1 MEKQDNYY
9 DYDLVLIQPPL
20 FKKYY
25 KSSNTEI
32 EKVYWK
38 TMYEK
43 GGVLLGDLAFEGSS
57 PLLSI
62 GSYLKKQGKKVKI
75 LDFHIEDMYIRY
87 YKQKVLEKENILEEL
102 KKYKAKFYGIT
113 VMTVAE
119 KISNYITN
127 IIREISPDSFIFW
140 GGFYPTNNAEKILK
154 NNRNIDFIVR
164 NEGELA
170 IDDFITIC
178 QENKSIDLKKL
189 KSISYLEN
197 NKVIISK
204 TIPTEYNLDS
214 IEYFDYSLYDNKY
227 IDFLI
232 PRVYSTRGCENS
244 CVYCTANNSFSK
256 KFRRRKIKNVVDEIE
271 YIEKILKKKFFV
283 MGDLEFL
290 MEKEYSKSI
299 CEEMIKRGLSI
310 KWWCQIYPKNIDNEI
325 IGLMKKAGNI
335 QIALGIES
343 KNDTLL
349 KDLNKEVNLDSSLKT
364 IKIIKEN
371 GIQIQ
376 AYIIIGLPKDTL
388 ESIITN
394 IKFIGKLVEEE
405 YVDST
410 HIAIMVP
417 YPGSE
422 LYLNSKKYGIDIV
435 KEDEESFYMNCD
447 YLGSSIP
454 SYNNLYLSRYEIYSL
469 WLFCLSFLQTCYT
482 KRKGTGFSEMYKNLG
497 IKCLFEDKTEIF
509 KT

>member
-1 MEKQDNYY
+1 M
-9 DYDLVLIQPPL
+9 DLI
-20 FKKYY
+20 
-25 KSSNTEI
+25 
-32 EKVYWK
+32 
-38 TMYEK
+38 
-43 GGVLLGDLAFEGSS
+43 
-57 PLLSI
+57 
-62 GSYLKKQGKKVKI
+62 
-75 LDFHIEDMYIRY
+75 
-87 YKQKVLEKENILEEL
+87 
-102 KKYKAKFYGIT
+102 
-113 VMTVAE
+113 
-119 KISNYITN
+119 
-127 IIREISPDSFIFW
+127 
-140 GGFYPTNNAEKILK
+140 
-154 NNRNIDFIVR
+154 
-164 NEGELA
+164 
-170 IDDFITIC
+170 
-178 QENKSIDLKKL
+178 
-189 KSISYLEN
+189 
-197 NKVIISK
+197 
-204 TIPTEYNLDS
+204 
-214 IEYFDYSLYDNKY
+214 
-227 IDFLI
+227 I
-232 PRVYSTRGCENS
+232 PRVYSTRGCENN

-290 MEKEYSKSI
+290 MEREYSKSI
-299 CEEMIKRGLSI
+299 CEEMIRRKLSI
-310 KWWCQIYPKNIDNEI
+310 KWWCQIYPKNVDKETIN
-325 IGLMKKAGNI
+325 LMKKAGNI

-349 KDLNKEVNLDSSLKT
+349 KDLNKDIDSNSSLKT
-364 IKIIKEN
+364 IKLIKEN

-388 ESIITN
+388 ESIIAN

-454 SYNNLYLSRYEIYSL
+454 SYNNFYLSRYEIYSL

-482 KRKGTGFSEMYKNLG
+482 KRKGIGFSTMYKNLE
-497 IKCLFEDKTEIF
+497 IKCLFEDQTEIF
-509 KT
+509 KM

>member
-1 MEKQDNYY
+1 MEKQDDYY
-9 DYDLVLIQPPL
+9 DIILIQPPL

-32 EKVYWK
+32 EKAYWK

-62 GSYLKKQGKKVKI
+62 GTYLKTQGKKVKL
-75 LDFHIEDMYIRY
+75 LDFHIEDMYMRY
-87 YKQKVLEKENILEEL
+87 YKQKVLEKENILESL

-119 KISNYITN
+119 KMSNYITN
-127 IIREISPDSFIFW
+127 IIREISPNSYIFW
-140 GGFYPTNNAEKILK
+140 GGFYPTNNVEKILK

-164 NEGELA
+164 NEGELV
-170 IDDFITIC
+170 IDDFITIWK
-178 QENKSIDLKKL
+178 ENQSIDFKNLKN
-189 KSISYLEN
+189 ISYLEN
-197 NKVIISK
+197 NKVNNSK
-204 TIPTEYNLDS
+204 NILTEYNLDS
-214 IEYFDYSLYDNKY
+214 IKNFDYSLYDNKY
-227 IDFLI
+227 MDLII
-232 PRVYSTRGCENS
+232 PRVYSTRGCENN

-290 MEKEYSKSI
+290 MEREYSKSI
-299 CEEMIKRGLSI
+299 CEEMIRRKLSI
-310 KWWCQIYPKNIDNEI
+310 KWWCQIYPKNVDKETIN
-325 IGLMKKAGNI
+325 LMKKAGNI

-349 KDLNKEVNLDSSLKT
+349 KDLNKDIDSNSSLKT
-364 IKIIKEN
+364 IKLIKEN

-388 ESIITN
+388 ESIIAN

-410 HIAIMVP
+410 H
-417 YPGSE
+417 
-422 LYLNSKKYGIDIV
+422 
-435 KEDEESFYMNCD
+435 ESV
-447 YLGSSIP
+447 
-454 SYNNLYLSRYEIYSL
+454 EKSL
-469 WLFCLSFLQTCYT
+469 
-482 KRKGTGFSEMYKNLG
+482 
-497 IKCLFEDKTEIF
+497 
-509 KT
+509 